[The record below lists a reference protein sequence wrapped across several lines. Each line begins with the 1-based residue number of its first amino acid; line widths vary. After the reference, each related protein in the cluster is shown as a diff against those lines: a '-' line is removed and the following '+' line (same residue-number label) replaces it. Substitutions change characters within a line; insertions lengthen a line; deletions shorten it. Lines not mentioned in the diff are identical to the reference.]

1 MNYISYEQAL
11 LIAEAVSG
19 VDALV
24 LAKTNRI
31 YLLDSAINAP
41 RASFGGQ
48 ELYEGDFLQAAIL
61 VSRICRN
68 HPLPDGNKRL
78 AWISLL
84 EFLFV
89 NGFELSVDEDDAVE
103 FMLKVAANEIGESD
117 IEIWIAQRAST
128 I

>member
-1 MNYISYEQAL
+1 LNYISYEQAL

-19 VDALV
+19 IDALV
-24 LAKTNRI
+24 FAKTNRI
-31 YLLDSAINAP
+31 YLLDSALNAP

-48 ELYEGDFLQAAIL
+48 ELYEGVLVKAAIL

-117 IEIWIAQRAST
+117 IEIWISQRAST

>member
-19 VDALV
+19 IDALV
-24 LAKTNRI
+24 FAKTNRI
-31 YLLDSAINAP
+31 YLLDSALNAP

-48 ELYEGDFLQAAIL
+48 ELYEGVLVKAAIL

-117 IEIWIAQRAST
+117 IEIWISQRAST